1 MQTGSS
7 ASNIRVYTNRH
18 IRNQS
23 YTSAVDSSV
32 SPSPSD
38 ALLPMYESVARYFSL
53 LGEPT
58 RLRILHAVCDEERCV
73 NDIMQITGL
82 EQPNVSRHLARLHQA
97 GLLERRRD
105 GSRVFY
111 RAARSPQWDLC
122 RLIAQQG
129 AVRRCAPVRGRGAPL
144 VGWSRYSPSNQRK
157 KPVSDNLREVIGRVQ
172 PAPEN
177 HLSPELLE
185 KARKARRSF
194 MGKALAMGA
203 GAASAVV
210 GGKALA
216 APEGEDAILKLPEHT
231 TGLGQPVAARG
242 YGMPSK
248 WESNLQRRESPGLT
262 RVSQASVSFTP
273 LQGLFGIIT
282 PSGLHF
288 ERHHQGWWDI
298 DPSGHRLMIHG
309 DDGLI
314 KRPRV

>member
-1 MQTGSS
+1 MGAAGRTRCRTVGVPMQTGSS

-105 GSRVFY
+105 DSRVFY

-122 RLIAQQG
+122 RLIAQQVCRAQVLPG
-129 AVRRCAPVRGRGAPL
+129 SGQGCT
-144 VGWSRYSPSNQRK
+144 
-157 KPVSDNLREVIGRVQ
+157 
-172 PAPEN
+172 
-177 HLSPELLE
+177 
-185 KARKARRSF
+185 
-194 MGKALAMGA
+194 
-203 GAASAVV
+203 V
-210 GGKALA
+210 GGL
-216 APEGEDAILKLPEHT
+216 ESVF
-231 TGLGQPVAARG
+231 PVE
-242 YGMPSK
+242 SK
-248 WESNLQRRESPGLT
+248 EET
-262 RVSQASVSFTP
+262 SV
-273 LQGLFGIIT
+273 
-282 PSGLHF
+282 
-288 ERHHQGWWDI
+288 
-298 DPSGHRLMIHG
+298 
-309 DDGLI
+309 
-314 KRPRV
+314 